1 MSDRQRPNDP
11 EAMMRRLEQ
20 MQAEAESMLAKFNEL
35 SERLGADA
43 VEVFSEDGRI
53 RVKLDAEGKVAEIGI
68 DESSMRQHQSLSPTI
83 MALIQEATATHALKM
98 AQMAQSLVG
107 DKIDVM
113 GIVNRDM
120 PEHLRDRARDNL
132 ER

>member
-1 MSDRQRPNDP
+1 MSDRRPLDP

-20 MQAEAESMLAKFNEL
+20 IQAEAEATLAKYHEL
-35 SERLGADA
+35 SEQYGADTVEA
-43 VEVFSEDGRI
+43 VSEDGRI

-68 DESSMRQHQSLSPTI
+68 DEHAMRLRQSLAPTI
-83 MALIQEATATHALKM
+83 MALIEEATATHAMKT
-98 AQMAQSLVG
+98 AQMAQALVG

-113 GIVNRDM
+113 GLVSREM
-120 PEHLRDRARDNL
+120 PDHLRDRARDNL

>member
-1 MSDRQRPNDP
+1 MSDQRPTDP

-35 SERLGADA
+35 SERLGTDA

-83 MALIQEATATHALKM
+83 MALIQEATATHAVKM

>member
-1 MSDRQRPNDP
+1 MSDRDP

-35 SERLGADA
+35 SERLGAEA
-43 VEVFSEDGRI
+43 VEVRSEDGRI

-68 DESSMRQHQSLSPTI
+68 DEYAMRMRQSLAPTI
-83 MALIQEATATHALKM
+83 IALIEEATATHALKM

-107 DKIDVM
+107 DRIDVM
-113 GIVNRDM
+113 GMVNRDV

-132 ER
+132 DR

>member
-1 MSDRQRPNDP
+1 MSDRERPTDP
-11 EAMMRRLEQ
+11 ESMMRRLEQ
-20 MQAEAESMLAKFNEL
+20 MQAEAEAMLAKFNDL
-35 SERLGADA
+35 SEQLGADA

-68 DESSMRQHQSLSPTI
+68 DEYAMRMRQSLSPTI
-83 MALIQEATATHALKM
+83 MALIQEASATHALKM

-113 GIVNRDM
+113 GMVNRDM
-120 PEHLRDRARDNL
+120 PESLRDKARDNL
-132 ER
+132 DR

>member
-1 MSDRQRPNDP
+1 MSDRLGGMDP

-20 MQAEAESMLAKFNEL
+20 MRAEAEATLAKYEEL
-35 SERLGADA
+35 SAASGADA
-43 VEVFSEDGRI
+43 VEVFSADGYV

-68 DESSMRQHQSLSPTI
+68 DEYAMRMRQSLSPII
-83 MALIQEATATHALKM
+83 MALIQEAKATYGMKM
-98 AQMAQSLVG
+98 AAMAQALVG

-113 GIVNRDM
+113 GLVTRSM
-120 PEHLRDRARDNL
+120 PEHLKERARDNL

>member
-1 MSDRQRPNDP
+1 MSDQRPTDP

-83 MALIQEATATHALKM
+83 MALIQEATATHAVKM

>member
-1 MSDRQRPNDP
+1 MSDRPRPTDP

-20 MQAEAESMLAKFNEL
+20 MQAEAETMLAKYNRL
-35 SERLGADA
+35 SEQFGTDA

-53 RVKLDAEGKVAEIGI
+53 RVKLDADGKVAEIGI
-68 DESSMRQHQSLSPTI
+68 DEYAMRLRQSLAPQI
-83 MALIQEATATHALKM
+83 IALIEEATATYAMKM
-98 AQMAQSLVG
+98 AQMAHALVG

-113 GIVNRDM
+113 GLVNRDM

-132 ER
+132 DR

>member
-1 MSDRQRPNDP
+1 MTDRPRDP
-11 EAMMRRLEQ
+11 EAMMRRLER

-35 SERLGADA
+35 SEQLGADA
-43 VEVFSEDGRI
+43 VEVRSEDGRI

-68 DESSMRQHQSLSPTI
+68 DEQAMRMRQSLAPTI
-83 MALIQEATATHALKM
+83 MALVQEATATHALKM

-113 GIVNRDM
+113 GLAARDM
-120 PEHLRDRARDNL
+120 PDGMRDRARDNL
-132 ER
+132 DR

>member
-1 MSDRQRPNDP
+1 MSDRERPTDP
-11 EAMMRRLEQ
+11 EAMMQRLEQ

-35 SERLGADA
+35 SERLGAEA
-43 VEVFSEDGRI
+43 VEVFSEDGRV

-68 DESSMRQHQSLSPTI
+68 DEYAMRARQSLAPTI
-83 MALIQEATATHALKM
+83 MALVQEATATHAVKM
-98 AQMAQSLVG
+98 AQMAQALVG

-120 PEHLRDRARDNL
+120 PDHLRDRARDNL
-132 ER
+132 DR

>member
-1 MSDRQRPNDP
+1 MSDRERPTDP
-11 EAMMRRLEQ
+11 ESMMRRLEQ
-20 MQAEAESMLAKFNEL
+20 MQAEAEAMLAKFNHL
-35 SERLGADA
+35 SEQLGADA

-68 DESSMRQHQSLSPTI
+68 DEYAMRMRQSLSPTI
-83 MALIQEATATHALKM
+83 MALIQEASATHALKM

-113 GIVNRDM
+113 GMVNRDM
-120 PEHLRDRARDNL
+120 PEGLRDKARDNL
-132 ER
+132 DR